1 MGNTRG
7 PSAILARN
15 GRQGLT
21 VSAVFRGRKNGD
33 HKLLLLLL
41 LLLPLLLLLVLLLL
55 LLLPLLLLPLL
66 LPLVLILLFRASTT
80 NTIG

>member
-55 LLLPLLLLPLL
+55 LLPLLLLPLL